1 MRPPKVHRPGPAP
14 EGEPPEA
21 LMKLVDTLKHPAV
34 RSVGVST
41 TVDGRW
47 ALYVVV
53 PASTEVPLVDLEAGC
68 GSFPVVYAA
77 APDKPARAY

>member
-1 MRPPKVHRPGPAP
+1 MRPPAVHRPGPAP
-14 EGEPPEA
+14 DGEPPAA
-21 LMKLVDTLKHPAV
+21 LVKLANTLKHPEA

-41 TVDGRW
+41 TKDGRW

-53 PASTEVPLVDLEAGC
+53 PARTDVPLPDLEAAC
-68 GSFPVVYAA
+68 GGFPVVYAA